1 MCCLLI
7 RSQAG
12 SVRLTGKQGQVVRKW
27 VGTNQLNNKFFL
39 YTNVFHCFC
48 VVYFETIQAQN
59 RRLDNIQKTSLQSYK
74 T

>member
-27 VGTNQLNNKFFL
+27 VGTNQLNNNFF
-39 YTNVFHCFC
+39 C
-48 VVYFETIQAQN
+48 IQTFFTAFVLCILRQFK
-59 RRLDNIQKTSLQSYK
+59 LKTEG
-74 T
+74 